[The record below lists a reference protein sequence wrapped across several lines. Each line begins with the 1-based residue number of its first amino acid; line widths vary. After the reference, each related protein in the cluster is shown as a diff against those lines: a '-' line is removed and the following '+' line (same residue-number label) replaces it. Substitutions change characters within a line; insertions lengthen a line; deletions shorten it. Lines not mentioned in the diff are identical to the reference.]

1 MGLFPEKIE
10 KLWEIWDLRTCILL
24 SLFLQAFLVLF
35 SSFRRRFKS
44 SLLIV
49 FVWAAYLLADWI
61 AAVAIG
67 LITQSQGSNC
77 NSNAKGNEDLLA
89 FWASFL
95 LLHLGGPDSI
105 TSFALEDNEFWIRHL
120 FGLLLQVL
128 AAAYSLLLTLPSN
141 KLWLPTILVFAV
153 GTIKYAER
161 TYALYLASLDRFGAT
176 VLPKPDPG
184 PDYEESAA
192 LYSAA
197 AAMAVMPRVDQ
208 SDDAELILELGQKV
222 KSAEDIKLLQL
233 AHLLFQAFKG
243 LIVGFFLSNRDRKTS
258 REIFMKIDHKC
269 AFKLIEYEFSFMYQV
284 LHTKAVVV
292 HRRVGYILRFIS
304 LSSIFGASIFFFLVG
319 KKSFGTETEIALTFT
334 LLVGAIVLDVIS
346 IIKLIFSEWTLLD
359 AQIENQYEWRRKYIT
374 ATILEKQRWS
384 GKVFQYDMINY
395 CLDQERQFSLI
406 LHKIAGYVRATAI
419 VEQLRN
425 MWFSSSKP
433 VKDPLKKFIFEELK
447 EKSNDAENLKE
458 ALEACSHRGD
468 SALLKSSYTSYIK
481 LKWSIGEFQYAESL
495 LLWHLA
501 TDLICYKEEKEAKS
515 GDHKHQRENCK
526 ALSDYVFY
534 LLVMHTTMMSPVLG
548 NWHKA
553 FQDTC
558 AEAKRYFKKHKI
570 TNDEEAFDKMDDVKT
585 KVRPAA
591 VKGTKSKSVFFD
603 ACILARQLRN
613 MEDKERWRTMEL
625 VWLEFVAYAAINC
638 KANIHAQQPS
648 RGGEL
653 LTFIWLLMYHLGLGT
668 QFSEQ
673 EELAGTKMVA
683 IK

>member
-1 MGLFPEKIE
+1 MELFPKKIE

-24 SLFLQAFLVLF
+24 SLTLQAFLVLF

-44 SLLIV
+44 SLLI
-49 FVWAAYLLADWI
+49 FLIWAAYLLADWI

-77 NSNAKGNEDLLA
+77 NLNAKGNEDLLA

-120 FGLLLQVL
+120 FGLLLQ
-128 AAAYSLLLTLPSN
+128 
-141 KLWLPTILVFAV
+141 LWLPTILVFVV

-258 REIFMKIDHKC
+258 REIFTKIDHKC

-304 LSSIFGASIFFFLVG
+304 LSSILGASIFFLLVG

-359 AQIENQYEWRRKYIT
+359 AQMENQYEWRKKYIT
-374 ATILEKQRWS
+374 ATILKKKRWS
-384 GKVFQYDMINY
+384 RKVFQYNMINY
-395 CLDQERQFSLI
+395 CLDQERQFSLF
-406 LHKIAGYVRATAI
+406 LYKIAGYVRATAI
-419 VEQLRN
+419 VEQLSN

-433 VKDPLKKFIFEELK
+433 VRYPLKKFIFEELK
-447 EKSNDAENLKE
+447 EKSNDAGNLKE
-458 ALEACSHRGD
+458 ALEACSQRGD

-501 TDLICYKEEKEAKS
+501 TDLICYKEEKEANS
-515 GDHKHQRENCK
+515 SHNREDVFYYVRENCK

-558 AEAKRYFKKHKI
+558 AEAKRFFEKHKI
-570 TNDEEAFDKMDDVKT
+570 TNYKEAYDKMDDVKT

-668 QFSEQ
+668 QFSDQ

>member
-1 MGLFPEKIE
+1 MELFPKKIE
-10 KLWEIWDLRTCILL
+10 NFWEIWDLRTCILL
-24 SLFLQAFLVLF
+24 SLTLQAFLVMF

-44 SLLIV
+44 SLLI
-49 FVWAAYLLADWI
+49 FLIWAAYLLADWI

-120 FGLLLQVL
+120 FGLLLQ
-128 AAAYSLLLTLPSN
+128 
-141 KLWLPTILVFAV
+141 LWLPTILVFAV

-222 KSAEDIKLLQL
+222 QNAEDIKILQL

-292 HRRVGYILRFIS
+292 HRRAGYILRFIS
-304 LSSIFGASIFFFLVG
+304 LSSILGASIFFLLVG

-359 AQIENQYEWRRKYIT
+359 AQMENQYEWRKKYIT
-374 ATILEKQRWS
+374 ETILKKKRWS

-395 CLDQERQFSLI
+395 CLDQERQFTQFLY
-406 LHKIAGYVRATAI
+406 KIAGYVRATAI
-419 VEQLRN
+419 VEQLSN

-433 VKDPLKKFIFEELK
+433 VEDPLKKFIFEKLK
-447 EKSNDAENLKE
+447 EKSNEAENLKE
-458 ALEACSHRGD
+458 ALDACSQRGD
-468 SALLKSSYTSYIK
+468 WALLKSSYTSYIK

-501 TDLICYKEEKEAKS
+501 TDLICYKEEDESNSGQNPRDDEANRVDYKR
-515 GDHKHQRENCK
+515 QRENCK

-534 LLVMHTTMMSPVLG
+534 LLVLHTTMMSPVLG

-558 AEAKRYFKKHKI
+558 AEAKRFFEKHKI
-570 TNDEEAFDKMDDVKT
+570 TNDKEAFNKMDDVKT

-613 MEDKERWRTMEL
+613 MEGEERWKTMEL

-668 QFSEQ
+668 QFSDQ

>member
-77 NSNAKGNEDLLA
+77 NSDAKGNEDLLA

-120 FGLLLQVL
+120 FGLLLQ
-128 AAAYSLLLTLPSN
+128 
-141 KLWLPTILVFAV
+141 LWLPTILVFAV

-304 LSSIFGASIFFFLVG
+304 LSSILGASIFFFLVG

-374 ATILEKQRWS
+374 ATILKKQRWS

-406 LHKIAGYVRATAI
+406 LYKVAGYVRATAI

-433 VKDPLKKFIFEELK
+433 VEDPLKKFIFEELK

-458 ALEACSHRGD
+458 ALEACSQRGD

-515 GDHKHQRENCK
+515 DHKHQRENCK

-558 AEAKRYFKKHKI
+558 AEAKRFFKKHKI